1 MRLSKNRHGFPH
13 WSLGGEVIDRMQLRR
28 RGLRTRGHKSS
39 HVAQI
44 FNLLYR
50 RFAIGW
56 VPKLPGMQVFSAPA
70 EYNSAIQQKNL
81 RYDTSSNLRFRALS
95 AICFLALWFALI
107 CACHGQA
114 GDAVKMSALAAAERD
129 ESPTNGLGDWIWTD
143 KTLNLQTVQFWK
155 SFEIPNAAVV
165 VHARLR
171 MTADD
176 EYTLFLDGREVGHGA
191 EWHEL
196 FDYNLTPLMFPGRH
210 ILAVNAVN
218 SFSFAGML
226 LGMRVDLADGRVIE
240 VKSDESW
247 RIVPAGVRGWERAA
261 KAVPAWPKATLMAR
275 LGGDPWWS
283 TPIRVNEMPLL
294 QPIKVFFW
302 QTGWFQ
308 ITLLTICAIA
318 LLFGFWLMAQLA
330 LHNKERLLLQRER
343 ARIAMDIHDDLGSR
357 MTQLVLHGEVAQSDL
372 PAESSLRWQLGRICQ
387 DARDVLSTLDE
398 ILWAVNPRRDTLRD
412 FSPYVCG
419 YAQEFL
425 KPTAIQCRFD
435 VESETSDF
443 GLDLPIRRALL
454 MVIKETLNNAVK
466 YSGAS
471 EVLLQIRCR
480 GRRLA
485 VVIQD
490 NGKGFDPLS
499 ATQERNG
506 LANMTQRMNEL
517 GGSCVVT
524 SQPGKGC
531 RTEFALALK
540 PSRRRWFGWPWKSN
554 QPQAL
559 TAETKGTQQ
568 ANEIL
573 EATDTAG
580 Q

>member
-13 WSLGGEVIDRMQLRR
+13 WSLGGEVIDRMRLRR

-39 HVAQI
+39 DVAQI

-107 CACHGQA
+107 CACHGEA
-114 GDAVKMSALAAAERD
+114 GEAEKMSALAAAERD

-226 LGMRVDLADGRVIE
+226 LGMRVE
-240 VKSDESW
+240 
-247 RIVPAGVRGWERAA
+247 
-261 KAVPAWPKATLMAR
+261 
-275 LGGDPWWS
+275 
-283 TPIRVNEMPLL
+283 
-294 QPIKVFFW
+294 
-302 QTGWFQ
+302 
-308 ITLLTICAIA
+308 
-318 LLFGFWLMAQLA
+318 
-330 LHNKERLLLQRER
+330 
-343 ARIAMDIHDDLGSR
+343 
-357 MTQLVLHGEVAQSDL
+357 
-372 PAESSLRWQLGRICQ
+372 
-387 DARDVLSTLDE
+387 
-398 ILWAVNPRRDTLRD
+398 
-412 FSPYVCG
+412 
-419 YAQEFL
+419 
-425 KPTAIQCRFD
+425 
-435 VESETSDF
+435 
-443 GLDLPIRRALL
+443 
-454 MVIKETLNNAVK
+454 
-466 YSGAS
+466 
-471 EVLLQIRCR
+471 
-480 GRRLA
+480 
-485 VVIQD
+485 
-490 NGKGFDPLS
+490 
-499 ATQERNG
+499 
-506 LANMTQRMNEL
+506 
-517 GGSCVVT
+517 
-524 SQPGKGC
+524 
-531 RTEFALALK
+531 
-540 PSRRRWFGWPWKSN
+540 
-554 QPQAL
+554 
-559 TAETKGTQQ
+559 
-568 ANEIL
+568 
-573 EATDTAG
+573 
-580 Q
+580 